1 MASENEKFPV
11 NTPEEGAQNID
22 LASFEGRF
30 AGAQARTNEYEPLP
44 PGRYQVCVEG
54 VEVTRARSSGTPM
67 LKWRL
72 RVISPNYRGRI
83 IWKNNLM
90 STESNFSWLKFDL
103 GVCGLTLAKLSDL
116 QANLGKLINVKLE
129 VSLRRNGEFE
139 NVYFAKQITLAD
151 SKDLGGREEAL
162 RAF

>member
-1 MASENEKFPV
+1 
-11 NTPEEGAQNID
+11 
-22 LASFEGRF
+22 
-30 AGAQARTNEYEPLP
+30 
-44 PGRYQVCVEG
+44 
-54 VEVTRARSSGTPM
+54 M